1 MKAQG
6 TALGRRSIIAL
17 KALTGRHPIRVTT
30 GRVHNLALAGLRVG
44 WMPGTQGCA
53 LGLRMAAFQA

>member
-6 TALGRRSIIAL
+6 AALGRRSIIAL
-17 KALTGRHPIRVTT
+17 EALTGRHPIRIATSGLQYLT
-30 GRVHNLALAGLRVG
+30 LAGLRVG